1 MTIPATSPVII
12 VGGGV
17 MGASTL
23 YHLAMRGV
31 RALLLEKESFF
42 GQGATGRCAG
52 GVRYQFATEINIR
65 LSLLSLPMLDRF
77 EKEIG
82 QAIDRRYCGYL
93 FMLTRVEDVATFKRN
108 VALQHSLGVMTEW
121 FTGDEVRKRIPLV
134 RCEDTIAGTFYEK
147 DGLCDPNSVVMGYIS
162 AARRL
167 GAQALEGIDVTA
179 IKTARGKVI
188 GVETKEGPIAA
199 EVVVNAAGPWAAP
212 LSRTAGVGLP
222 IEPLRRQW
230 LTTTPLSQIP
240 FDFPFVIDFAQS
252 LYFHREGDG
261 LLLGM
266 SNTNEKPGFDQSVDE
281 DFELINLEAAVKRM
295 PILEAVLET
304 NDGRAEAILT
314 LARLHVPDLSDA
326 RVTILGLAF
335 KPDTDDVRESPAIPI
350 VQRLVDEGARV
361 TIHDPVVPEL
371 PAALSERPDAIVL
384 TSSLEESVRG
394 ADVVILVTRWE
405 HYRGIPALLA
415 DLARK
420 PVFIDGRRMLDKLEF
435 ARYAGVG
442 A

>member
-82 QAIDRRYCGYL
+82 QAIDRSYCGYL

-295 PILEAVLET
+295 PILE
-304 NDGRAEAILT
+304 EAG
-314 LARLHVPDLSDA
+314 LASHLAGLYEVTPDA
-326 RVTILGLAF
+326 HPILGRVLALDGYF
-335 KPDTDDVRESPAIPI
+335 VVAGFSGHGFMHGPI
-350 VQRLVDEGARV
+350 AGL
-361 TIHDPVVPEL
+361 L
-371 PAALSERPDAIVL
+371 MSEEILDGKAHTLDI
-384 TSSLEESVRG
+384 SSLRYSRFEEGDFVKEYN
-394 ADVVILVTRWE
+394 VV
-405 HYRGIPALLA
+405 
-415 DLARK
+415 
-420 PVFIDGRRMLDKLEF
+420 
-435 ARYAGVG
+435 
-442 A
+442 